1 MKRRELLIRSGAVMA
16 GGLIAA
22 CGGSVAAPSAAP
34 SAAASA
40 AATAATKAPTPAP
53 TPIKAQLG
61 WVSVSAANSAIW
73 AAEDGGYLKKYG
85 LDAEVPNYADST
97 QAVAALVAGKTDIN
111 CGVSGTAIVAANLQG
126 SDLIIIGS
134 SINTFP
140 NSLYGKSSYS
150 RISELKGKRIGVT
163 RIGTASDT
171 AARLALKSGGLDPDK
186 DVEYVQTGGLNET
199 VAALQA
205 NQIDAGALSPPQTLA
220 ARNLGFKELVD
231 VSTLGLEYV
240 YNGLATS
247 RAFAQKNPQMVEA
260 VLKAVL
266 EGERRFQ
273 TDAAFGKNVIKT
285 RAKLTD
291 QAQID
296 ETYTLFA
303 TKYLKFP
310 PLPTEAAMKTVL
322 DELSKSRA
330 DARNADPKR
339 FVDASYLQKILDGGF
354 LKTIGA

>member
-1 MKRRELLIRSGAVMA
+1 MKRRELLIRSGAVVA

-22 CGGSVAAPSAAP
+22 CGGAAAPSAAP
-34 SAAASA
+34 SVAASA
-40 AATAATKAPTPAP
+40 SATAVPTASAAPV
-53 TPIKAQLG
+53 KVKLG

-73 AAEDGGYLKKYG
+73 SAEDGGYLKKHG
-85 LDAEVPNYADST
+85 LDATVPNFADST
-97 QAVAALVAGKTDIN
+97 QAVAGLISGGTDIN
-111 CGVSGTAIVAANLQG
+111 CGISGTAIVAANLQG

-140 NSLYGKSSYS
+140 NSLYGKATYTKVA
-150 RISELKGKRIGVT
+150 ELKGKKIGVT

-205 NQIDAGALSPPQTLA
+205 NKIDAGALSPPQTLA
-220 ARNLGFKELVD
+220 ARSLGFKELVD

-247 RAFAQKNPQMVEA
+247 KAYAQKNPQVVEA
-260 VLKAVL
+260 VLKAIV
-266 EGERRFQ
+266 EGEHRFR
-273 TDAAFGKNVIKT
+273 TDAAFGKKVIAD
-285 RAKLTD
+285 RAKLKD
-291 QAQID
+291 QKEID

-303 TKYLKFP
+303 TKYLKYP

-322 DELSKSRA
+322 DELSKTRA
-330 DARNADPKR
+330 DARTADPKR
-339 FVDASYLQKILDGGF
+339 FVDASYLQKIVDSGF
-354 LKTIGA
+354 LKSIGG